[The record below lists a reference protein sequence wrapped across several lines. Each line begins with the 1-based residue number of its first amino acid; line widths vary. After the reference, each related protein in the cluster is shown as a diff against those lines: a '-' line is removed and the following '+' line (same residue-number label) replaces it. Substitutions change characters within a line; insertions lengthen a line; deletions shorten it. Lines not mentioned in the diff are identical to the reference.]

1 MPAKRPDNDKPM
13 LAYAFTLKTPY
24 NDKTSP
30 RGNIGLSLSGRFER
44 VAPAVRL
51 RNKRESCGYRRSQ

>member
-1 MPAKRPDNDKPM
+1 MRNARKATDKWRHD
-13 LAYAFTLKTPY
+13 AGYAFTLKTPY

-44 VAPAVRL
+44 VAPAGSASRL
-51 RNKRESCGYRRSQ
+51 QEVNNKQ